1 MVKWINESPPSKQC
15 ALLRKGNK
23 KADPLAGEVVS
34 YATVEAVACAPVEL
48 KILLY
53 QVSDLKKRKT
63 VVINIGQI
71 LTA

>member
-1 MVKWINESPPSKQC
+1 VVEWTNENPPSKQC

-34 YATVEAVACAPVEL
+34 CATGVAAACAPVEL

-53 QVSDLKKRKT
+53 QVSDLKERKT

-71 LTA
+71 LTT